1 MYSLKI
7 KQAPESL
14 RWLSLPEDCG
24 QSLLTPLAG
33 GSVSQRPSQKCARF
47 PLFDACFLP
56 WWLWHHHLLGL
67 HHFTTLLF
75 SIALFSQSLLS
86 SSFFCLFLGPQNFP
100 SRLLQAT
107 KCTKMTQLPLSLTYR
122 CLMKRN
128 WKNEKAFKWS
138 VGRRWKKCSLQHHK
152 PNGSKTK
159 QLKKAVDSSVPG
171 HLQKIKLLQRGLLPT
186 PQERCAI
193 SSTWGMAVLCKESCP
208 TKQWDQQEKHPRA
221 TSTNNIVKLIFFAEN
236 VELYECSF

>member
-1 MYSLKI
+1 MYAYPFPLGWISLQDLKYDTYAQQNVTSVQWLLGMYSLKI

-33 GSVSQRPSQKCARF
+33 GSVSQKPSQKCARF

-86 SSFFCLFLGPQNFP
+86 SSFSVYFWDHRTFPRGFFRLQNAQKWHSFL
-100 SRLLQAT
+100 SV
-107 KCTKMTQLPLSLTYR
+107 SLIGALCR
-122 CLMKRN
+122 EIGRMKRPLN
-128 WKNEKAFKWS
+128 GLWAEDGKN
-138 VGRRWKKCSLQHHK
+138 VVCSIINQMEA
-152 PNGSKTK
+152 K
-159 QLKKAVDSSVPG
+159 QNS
-171 HLQKIKLLQRGLLPT
+171 
-186 PQERCAI
+186 
-193 SSTWGMAVLCKESCP
+193 
-208 TKQWDQQEKHPRA
+208 
-221 TSTNNIVKLIFFAEN
+221 
-236 VELYECSF
+236 